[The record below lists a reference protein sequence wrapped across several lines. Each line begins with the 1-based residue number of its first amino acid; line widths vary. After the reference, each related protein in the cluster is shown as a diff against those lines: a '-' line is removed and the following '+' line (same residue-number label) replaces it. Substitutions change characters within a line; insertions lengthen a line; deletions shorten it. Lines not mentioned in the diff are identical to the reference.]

1 MWNNMSISS
10 KEMCWCSLGVT
21 IMKPN
26 TSPLFDRNIL
36 ESVAFQHRVPVPFV
50 PHSRPASLSASPWL
64 WSKAVEEAKDWPHLH
79 SSGHV
84 IPTALGPLRYWTWS
98 HSLSDDLHCFGHC
111 FGVAFWGWLGSF
123 FGLFGLVL
131 SLQVLHLGVLHHCWL
146 WPWKTVIGLRDW
158 DCANL

>member
-1 MWNNMSISS
+1 MWNNVSISS

-21 IMKPN
+21 IMKRN

-64 WSKAVEEAKDWPHLH
+64 WSKAVEEAKDWAAPAQLRSCHPN
-79 SSGHV
+79 GPWGTEPG
-84 IPTALGPLRYWTWS
+84 PTVWEMIYIALDIALVW
-98 HSLSDDLHCFGHC
+98 HFGD
-111 FGVAFWGWLGSF
+111 GWAPSLGS
-123 FGLFGLVL
+123 FGLVL
-131 SLQVLHLGVLHHCWL
+131 SLQVLHLGVLQHCWL
-146 WPWKTVIGLRDW
+146 WPWKTVIGLGDW